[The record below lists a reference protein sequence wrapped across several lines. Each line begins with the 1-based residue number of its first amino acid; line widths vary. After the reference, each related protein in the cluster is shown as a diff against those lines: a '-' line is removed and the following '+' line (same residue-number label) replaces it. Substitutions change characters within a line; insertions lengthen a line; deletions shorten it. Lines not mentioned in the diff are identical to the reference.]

1 MATSVLRTGITPREE
16 SKNILEYGK
25 VFELLDRLLGWLVET
40 LKYLFVSLVLFF
52 WLMVIVVIMYH
63 VIKTL
68 SKFWS

>member
-1 MATSVLRTGITPREE
+1 MSFKDKLVEV
-16 SKNILEYGK
+16 Y
-25 VFELLDRLLGWLVET
+25 DRLISWLIAT
-40 LKYLFVSLVLFF
+40 LKYFFISLVLFF

>member
-1 MATSVLRTGITPREE
+1 MSF
-16 SKNILEYGK
+16 KDK